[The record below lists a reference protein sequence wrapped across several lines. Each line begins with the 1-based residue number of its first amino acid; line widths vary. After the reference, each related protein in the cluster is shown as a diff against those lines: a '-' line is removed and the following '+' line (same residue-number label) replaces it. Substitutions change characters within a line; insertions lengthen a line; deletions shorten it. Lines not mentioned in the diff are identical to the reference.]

1 MSDIHDLMHEN
12 TPDEP
17 STAGWADRVRGR
29 RQRRRAVTG
38 VAAGVLA
45 VGLAVP
51 VGVSLLNRPMQVAR
65 PADGTTAPAA
75 LPARDAGE
83 VCAEARQQMTVAIAA
98 TTYANPG
105 DPVLQE
111 GAVRAWLCGDDSAEE
126 GMVSGTRGPLD
137 PLTVDV
143 DKAVSWFLDAQPSDP
158 DQACTMEYRLTYVVA
173 FEYEDGSLI
182 PVQGELHG
190 CRTVT
195 DGSRY
200 VDGGD
205 GFLDLLTDLWLANRV
220 DAELVSVD
228 LCTTGSVFAAKPED
242 AVSAA
247 VCIPAADGTRGAA
260 HLPDPAAIGAS
271 IAANSVD
278 VDSVTTALD
287 PQSTTLELMN
297 SSGDILS
304 LERLAEGGYL
314 FFEGD
319 QARAWTPSTDESAV
333 LDAAIAGAGE

>member
-190 CRTVT
+190 CRAVT

-205 GFLDLLTDLWLANRV
+205 GFLDLLTDLWLTNRAP
-220 DAELVSVD
+220 D
-228 LCTTGSVFAAKPED
+228 
-242 AVSAA
+242 VSAA
-247 VCIPAADGTRGAA
+247 PAPCVGATIFGALPEEAVSGAVCRQKDDGTTESAEV
-260 HLPDPAAIGAS
+260 PDAAAIGAAV
-271 IAANSVD
+271 AANAVAAD
-278 VDSVTTALD
+278 ETNLPLATGVA
-287 PQSTTLELMN
+287 LELTN
-297 SSGDILS
+297 KAGEVLRLDR
-304 LERLAEGGYL
+304 LEDGTYL
-314 FFEGD
+314 TYADGTPR
-319 QARAWTPSTDESAV
+319 QWTPSTDEAAV